1 MSAEIK
7 DGVYAQVAG
16 TVGRV
21 NDGRFTIEVL
31 KPNNKYPDYV
41 TVWKPEFTVAQ
52 GDRIAVKGWLSWKKT
67 ERNDKVYV
75 DVSVNQP
82 QVVNHQPAPA
92 AAAPVADSWAAGG
105 AGYVDNSPF

>member
-1 MSAEIK
+1 MTEIK
-7 DGVYAQVAG
+7 DGVYSQVSG

-21 NDGRFTIEVL
+21 NDGRFTIEVTR
-31 KPNNKYPDYV
+31 PNAKYPDYV

-52 GDRIAVKGWLSWKKT
+52 GDRIAVKGWLSWKKS

-82 QVVNHQPAPA
+82 QVVSHEQT
-92 AAAPVADSWAAGG
+92 GG
-105 AGYVDNSPF
+105 WGTPGDYSDDSPF

>member
-1 MSAEIK
+1 MTTKTPIN

-21 NDGRFTIEVL
+21 NDGRFTIEVRNERA
-31 KPNNKYPDYV
+31 KFPDYV
-41 TVWKPEFTVAQ
+41 TVWRPEFTVTQ

-67 ERNDKVYV
+67 ERNGKVYV

-82 QVVNHQPAPA
+82 QVVAHEPAQQGGGWDDPS
-92 AAAPVADSWAAGG
+92 AP
-105 AGYVDNSPF
+105 F